1 MDIDSTFL
9 PVAVELIDQV
19 FPTEVVY
26 HRLAGQVYDPASGE
40 VVNDWADKTIKA
52 GVLSRTRTESGGI
65 GEDYTLQLWIQHSP
79 SGIFDLPTTA
89 DAVTYDGTRW
99 KVTDIV
105 PTYSS
110 KGLIASKLTVRA
122 S

>member
-26 HRLAGQVYDPASGE
+26 HRLAGQAYDPALGE

-79 SGIFDLPTTA
+79 SGITDLPTTA

-99 KVTDIV
+99 KVTDIT